1 MNKTKK
7 RQSFLLSLLLCIS
20 MLIGLSAPFLSYAEI
35 EADAKSLILIEA
47 KTGKVLYENNADEKL
62 PPASVT
68 KVMTMLLVMEAVD
81 SNVISLTDMVSASA
95 LAASMGGS
103 QIYLEEGEEMSVEDL
118 LKSVVIASAN
128 DAACALAEYIA
139 GSHDEFV
146 RRMNERALELGMVN
160 THFENTNGLDDTT
173 DSHLTSARDI
183 AIMSAELIVNH
194 PKILEYSSIWQDS
207 VRNGEFTL
215 TNTNR
220 LVRFYNGCNGLK
232 TGSTSKAKFCISAS
246 ACRDNM
252 QLIAVV
258 MGSSTRDTRNATAK
272 ALLDW
277 GFANFSFAECA
288 ADSGITVKVDKGQSR
303 YVGAGYNS
311 SDFVVGKGKS
321 DKIEKICEIPES
333 VDAPV
338 AKGEIIGKVIYTLD
352 GEKIGETPIYALEG
366 VKKMNFGEMFSRLIK
381 KYFLI

>member
-81 SNVISLTDMVSASA
+81 SDVISLTDMVSASA

-103 QIYLEEGEEMSVEDL
+103 QIYLEEGEEMSVEEL

-338 AKGEIIGKVIYTLD
+338 AKGE
-352 GEKIGETPIYALEG
+352 TPIYALEG